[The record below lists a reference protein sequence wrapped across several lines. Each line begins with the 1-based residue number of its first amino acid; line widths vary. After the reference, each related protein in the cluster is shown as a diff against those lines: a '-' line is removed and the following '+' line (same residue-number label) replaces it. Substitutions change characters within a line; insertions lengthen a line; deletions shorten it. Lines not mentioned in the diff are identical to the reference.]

1 MSYGP
6 VYYHSMAQIATVGE
20 LPEGTTKSFTYRG
33 RPAILIH
40 DADGIRAFYNIC
52 THDGGT
58 CELVGRD
65 LQCCVHGARFNPRT
79 GKALSHPAPLDSRL
93 TPIRVHIEGETISV
107 E

>member
-1 MSYGP
+1 MGGEYTQTDMSL
-6 VYYHSMAQIATVGE
+6 IATLHE
-20 LPEGTTKSFTYRG
+20 LPAGTTKSFVHRD

-79 GKALSHPAPLDSRL
+79 GKALSHPAPLDTKL
-93 TPIRVHIEGETISV
+93 TPIPVRIDGDAVLV
-107 E
+107 D